1 MMLQYLLATY
11 ALLGA
16 TPGNTRPRA
25 DFDIREIR
33 SLQVG
38 DHVYRALLG
47 YSEIYPFL
55 VIEQVRVPLTEG
67 NEPVLVAS
75 WKMRDMDGGG
85 AIRLQEG
92 DDIKD
97 LRWSNSDVE
106 FVLARGGRR
115 SRCVVSNIVAGRP
128 KVSCKNT

>member
-1 MMLQYLLATY
+1 MTLQWLLATY
-11 ALLGA
+11 ALLA
-16 TPGNTRPRA
+16 SPTRKMRPRA
-25 DFDIREIR
+25 DLDIREIR

-38 DHVYRALLG
+38 DQVYRVLLG

-55 VIEQVRVPLTEG
+55 VIEQVRIPLTEG
-67 NEPVLVAS
+67 DEPVLVTS
-75 WKMRDMDGGG
+75 WKMQDMDGGA

-106 FVLARGGRR
+106 FALGRVGKR
-115 SRCVVSNIVAGRP
+115 SRCIVSNVVVGRP